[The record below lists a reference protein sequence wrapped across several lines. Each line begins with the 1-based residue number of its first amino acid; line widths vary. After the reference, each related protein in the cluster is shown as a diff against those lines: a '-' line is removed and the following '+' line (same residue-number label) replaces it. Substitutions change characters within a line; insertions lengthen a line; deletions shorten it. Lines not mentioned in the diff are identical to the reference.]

1 MTCPDCKMCFLGH
14 ENNIHRGADQILQL
28 HLSAPFGC
36 AGPSFSEVML
46 KVNPSLPCRGPAWW
60 AAAEAAYGKTRCALY
75 TAEGESPVV
84 LMQNMINQVQMEM
97 MDEINTRNSI
107 RAFLIRLKSE
117 DTDRYLRACG
127 EELVRRMSA
136 EASNKSLEMIT
147 KFWDERAHA
156 VPGTSDGEVEWLC
169 SPVARRIIY
178 PDETATLQN
187 ANAM

>member
-1 MTCPDCKMCFLGH
+1 MRTKQKTKKSRRTRVFFICIINTMDGDPVQFQKKIEWPGRRYGEYPPQEIIYITKSSKMPT
-14 ENNIHRGADQILQL
+14 D
-28 HLSAPFGC
+28 
-36 AGPSFSEVML
+36 
-46 KVNPSLPCRGPAWW
+46 
-60 AAAEAAYGKTRCALY
+60 
-75 TAEGESPVV
+75 
-84 LMQNMINQVQMEM
+84 MQNMINQVQMEM

-178 PDETATLQN
+178 PDETATLKN